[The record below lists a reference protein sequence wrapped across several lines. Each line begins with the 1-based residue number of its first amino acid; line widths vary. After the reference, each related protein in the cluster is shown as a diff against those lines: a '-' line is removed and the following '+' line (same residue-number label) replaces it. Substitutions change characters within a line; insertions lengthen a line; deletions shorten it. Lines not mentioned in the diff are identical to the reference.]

1 MTPFSKVPNAP
12 DPSGWTPIQSA
23 AISGYTEVIK
33 ILGPLSKKDPNSP
46 DPEGW
51 TPIQTAALKG
61 HTDIVKILAPLSHK
75 NPNSKNKTGFSP
87 MYLAKQMGNNEIVSI
102 LKSFKWI
109 EVIYLSSF
117 RLLIVNIHLNNNF
130 WIWNVYIYIK

>member
-1 MTPFSKVPNAP
+1 MWYIFLNNFFS
-12 DPSGWTPIQSA
+12 
-23 AISGYTEVIK
+23 
-33 ILGPLSKKDPNSP
+33 
-46 DPEGW
+46 GW

-75 NPNSKNKTGFSP
+75 SPNSKNKTGFSP

-109 EVIYLSSF
+109 IFCTMFSRIIDNIYLST
-117 RLLIVNIHLNNNF
+117 LNNCNLYF
-130 WIWNVYIYIK
+130 I